1 MKEVQ
6 SLLKIVSDGLKTLAQ
21 KVEAIAEKVDDVAGA
36 KSPAKRTAKAKAP
49 AAKKTVKA
57 KKAAPAA
64 AKKAAPAAAKKT
76 APAAA
81 KKAGAKAP
89 TAADTVLAIIDSAA
103 QGVDTAA
110 IKKQTGFDQK
120 KVANIIFKLK
130 KQGKIKT
137 AEKGVYTKV

>member
-36 KSPAKRTAKAKAP
+36 KSPTKRAGKAKPP
-49 AAKKTVKA
+49 AAKKAVKA
-57 KKAAPAA
+57 KKTVPAAAKKTAPAA
-64 AKKAAPAAAKKT
+64 AKKAAPAAAKK
-76 APAAA
+76 ADP
-81 KKAGAKAP
+81 KAP
-89 TAADTVLAIIDSAA
+89 TAVNTVLAIIDSAN
-103 QGVDTAA
+103 QGVNTAA
-110 IKKQTGFDQK
+110 LKEKTGFDQK

-137 AEKGVYTKV
+137 AAKGVYTKA